1 MFDKFGEF
9 DSFSEIN
16 ELAENLL
23 NEGDIESLKV
33 VAKENGIQAD
43 FVDLYTN
50 GEIPEL
56 CDKLTAALGKIDV
69 EAAELKPKEIM
80 EDWVEY
86 LRGQCM
92 ENELLA
98 HNVRKKGKTLKG
110 CIAAILMWSFKNQQT
125 VDKDI
130 IKAAGTR
137 TWQNHFGGDNEAQE
151 NEPTG
156 EHTTAET
163 PEPEDDNA
171 AVGEAGTDE
180 VKETES
186 GSVADNEPAPGA
198 GKEQKDDSTDGD
210 TDCREDNREPADRPE
225 KQTGEKSLGEQI
237 GAGAK
242 IPTNP

>member
-43 FVDLYTN
+43 FVDLYTH

-98 HNVRKKGKTLKG
+98 HNVRKKGKHRR
-110 CIAAILMWSFKNQQT
+110 AAREQLRHMSYVWC
-125 VDKDI
+125 
-130 IKAAGTR
+130 TR
-137 TWQNHFGGDNEAQE
+137 TVQVQRKSKRQHQKNPVSVSW
-151 NEPTG
+151 
-156 EHTTAET
+156 
-163 PEPEDDNA
+163 PE
-171 AVGEAGTDE
+171 
-180 VKETES
+180 
-186 GSVADNEPAPGA
+186 
-198 GKEQKDDSTDGD
+198 
-210 TDCREDNREPADRPE
+210 
-225 KQTGEKSLGEQI
+225 I
-237 GAGAK
+237 
-242 IPTNP
+242 

>member
-43 FVDLYTN
+43 FVDLYTH

-86 LRGQCM
+86 LFSSPIGESTFSTLPLEPLCLSGFRSCFAGQNLKIVFLFLFLM
-92 ENELLA
+92 LA
-98 HNVRKKGKTLKG
+98 PLFPLFYAVRRKILFTAGKTLFFPFPYHIIFLDIS
-110 CIAAILMWSFKNQQT
+110 CICIHAVQLQGLRPLHVYA
-125 VDKDI
+125 V
-130 IKAAGTR
+130 
-137 TWQNHFGGDNEAQE
+137 
-151 NEPTG
+151 
-156 EHTTAET
+156 HT
-163 PEPEDDNA
+163 
-171 AVGEAGTDE
+171 
-180 VKETES
+180 
-186 GSVADNEPAPGA
+186 
-198 GKEQKDDSTDGD
+198 
-210 TDCREDNREPADRPE
+210 
-225 KQTGEKSLGEQI
+225 L
-237 GAGAK
+237 
-242 IPTNP
+242 

>member
-23 NEGDIESLKV
+23 NEGDIESIKV

-92 ENELLA
+92 ENELLGYHQGSRCISEQSHA
-98 HNVRKKGKTLKG
+98 RHPGYGK
-110 CIAAILMWSFKNQQT
+110 SQ
-125 VDKDI
+125 
-130 IKAAGTR
+130 
-137 TWQNHFGGDNEAQE
+137 
-151 NEPTG
+151 
-156 EHTTAET
+156 
-163 PEPEDDNA
+163 
-171 AVGEAGTDE
+171 
-180 VKETES
+180 
-186 GSVADNEPAPGA
+186 
-198 GKEQKDDSTDGD
+198 
-210 TDCREDNREPADRPE
+210 EDNH
-225 KQTGEKSLGEQI
+225 
-237 GAGAK
+237 
-242 IPTNP
+242 